1 MIYRNTF
8 DFYGFTVK
16 YCIPTNF
23 IGKFV
28 RKAKIY
34 YKSEFVC
41 EYNYDLKS
49 KSITITYPTKEIE
62 LLLDNLLEAISE
74 NYHTPREILPF
85 LLRLFDYLEV
95 YNHKELAKKNN
106 KDGVFVILDN
116 NLKFEYIITVDK
128 YSFEL

>member
-1 MIYRNTF
+1 M
-8 DFYGFTVK
+8 
-16 YCIPTNF
+16 
-23 IGKFV
+23 
-28 RKAKIY
+28 
-34 YKSEFVC
+34 
-41 EYNYDLKS
+41 
-49 KSITITYPTKEIE
+49 
-62 LLLDNLLEAISE
+62 LEAISE

-128 YSFEL
+128 YSFELESKVKNKFKNFKCYFLASSLDDFNAEKLFNYNIFC